1 MRSCSQM
8 LVPRQSSQ
16 APLAVIPA
24 DAGAPHGGYA
34 RRCWHPRSPFTGAWS
49 SMLLA
54 DAPLAV
60 MLADAGA
67 PAVLACFPH
76 GYFWQMLAPPQ
87 SLQVPC
93 CFPCPHLPR
102 SPHLRHCPSP
112 SNRLGR
118 FATRTVTTRT
128 GDPQRGAGH
137 PVDARVPLGSKLL

>member
-1 MRSCSQM
+1 M
-8 LVPRQSSQ
+8 LADAGTPAVLAP
-16 APLAVIPA
+16 APLAIMPA
-24 DAGAPHGGYA
+24 DAGAPVDPAGVPAAIMFADA
-34 RRCWHPRSPFTGAWS
+34 RAPAV
-49 SMLLA
+49 LVV
-54 DAPLAV
+54 APLAV

-67 PAVLACFPH
+67 PAVLACSPH

-112 SNRLGR
+112 SNRLGC